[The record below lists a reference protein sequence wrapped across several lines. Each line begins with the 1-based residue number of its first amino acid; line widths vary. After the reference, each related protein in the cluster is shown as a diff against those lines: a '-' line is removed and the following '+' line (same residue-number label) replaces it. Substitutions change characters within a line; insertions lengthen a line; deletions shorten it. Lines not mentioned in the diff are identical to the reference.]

1 MVAVETLLVNAIVV
15 LLCAGACL
23 YLYIRI
29 SFMEKKISMM
39 ESILVDVKVAMD
51 SFLQEEPNGG
61 PVNPIPISS
70 SSGPYSP
77 PVELGPGASLGEN
90 EAETI
95 PEENFYSSV
104 LAAAHEEADASA
116 PATEA
121 PGTSAEEA
129 LAGIQNAET
138 AAVEADEPLGTVSTS
153 APQVG
158 PNYDA
163 MTKQELTTL
172 AEQRGLRAKKTM
184 NRSELINLLRRSE
197 SAQNHGS
204 TTGSDGNVAGSI
216 VSSIFPATESLDG
229 DFPVDLGQSTN
240 A

>member
-23 YLYIRI
+23 YLYIRV

-51 SFLQEEPNGG
+51 SFLQEESNGG

-70 SSGPYSP
+70 SSGSYSA

-104 LAAAHEEADASA
+104 LAAAHEEAGVS
-116 PATEA
+116 ATEA
-121 PGTSAEEA
+121 SGTSAEEA

-216 VSSIFPATESLDG
+216 GSSIFPATESLDG